1 MKADWLKS
9 ALCKKDDNPHFWLSS
24 NIDDINYAK
33 NVCMMCSV
41 RIECLY
47 SAVYERDEFIGVN
60 GGFSEIEY
68 LIRTWEEAGD
78 ENESNWRKSDRLIQK
93 LFREIA

>member
-1 MKADWLKS
+1 MDSNWAQR
-9 ALCKKDDNPHFWLSS
+9 ALCKKDDKPYSWLSS

-33 NVCMMCSV
+33 NVCMRCPV
-41 RIECLY
+41 RMECLY
-47 SAVYERDEFIGVN
+47 SAIYEKEEFIGVN
-60 GGFSEIEY
+60 GGYSEIEY

-78 ENESNWRKSDRLIQK
+78 EDESNWRKSDRLIQN